1 MSEPAQ
7 GWYRDP
13 FAIHQDRY
21 FSEGWP
27 TKLVRD
33 DGMESYDL
41 PPDRAVPGTGL
52 VPAADPQQGRR
63 DLPHPGHVSLDE
75 PYDRGLAQIYPTGW
89 FRDPY
94 RIHQDRYISQGQPTE
109 LVRDK
114 GTESRD
120 PPPDEPRPGDALV
133 PADDCGYPAAAATSN
148 ADDWPARR
156 FQTVFDYF
164 YEHPNR

>member
-13 FAIHQDRY
+13 FGIHQDRY

-33 DGMESYDL
+33 DGEESYDL

-52 VPAADPQQGRR
+52 WPADPPQVSQR
-63 DLPHPGHVSLDE
+63 DRPQDHVSLDE
-75 PYDRGLAQIYPTGW
+75 PYDRGLARIYPSGW

-94 RIHQDRYISQGQPTE
+94 QIHQDRYISQGQPTK
-109 LVRDK
+109 LVRDC
-114 GTESRD
+114 GIESCD
-120 PPPDEPRPGDALV
+120 PPPDEPPPAGALV
-133 PADDCGYPAAAATSN
+133 PADDRGYPAAEAACE
-148 ADDWPARR
+148 ADDWVARR
-156 FQTVFDYF
+156 SRAVFDYF
-164 YEHPNR
+164 DELPHS